1 MDKHPTLPYEREMD
15 QLENWINESV
25 MPKGSM
31 SDQIMKKIGER
42 SMQRKT
48 AKSKF
53 AKRAVLAASVVGIL
67 GAGVVGAGFV
77 SPTMA
82 ATLKQIPGIGGIFYG
97 LSADEIQTAVDKG
110 ILSHP
115 NETVSHDGI
124 TLTLSDVLY
133 DGTRLSFSI
142 ERQGENMP
150 EGSVSPYL
158 PTDAKTESSDKEW
171 LKKHKVPEKDQLKGY
186 FKYFPEVLINGK
198 KIDSHLNSYGDD
210 PKKMNSVIGEF
221 MKLDSLPDEFEL
233 TIRTSMTGVDEPYEF
248 KVPVKIDNTMITVK
262 PNETKNSGNFSY
274 TVKELKSTSTTTRLV
289 LDSKGEV
296 PASPE
301 QTGEYAP
308 TMMYYDIV
316 DDQGNMLKQRQ
327 FGYFHSKPRTEYHV
341 DELYDALK
349 PGTKYVTIK
358 PFTLT
363 VKPADW
369 SIVGEVNDEHGNEV
383 KKGDKT
389 YIKELEM
396 KIPLNN

>member
-1 MDKHPTLPYEREMD
+1 MDKHPTPPYEREMD

-25 MPKGSM
+25 MPRGSM
-31 SDQIMKKIGER
+31 SDQIMKEIEKR
-42 SMQRKT
+42 AMQRKT
-48 AKSKF
+48 TKSKF

-67 GAGVVGAGFV
+67 GTGVVGAGFV

-82 ATLKQIPGIGGIFYG
+82 ATLKQIPGIGSIFYG
-97 LSADEIQTAVDKG
+97 LSSDEIQTAVDKG

-115 NETVSHDGI
+115 NESVTHDGI

-150 EGSVSPYL
+150 ETSMNPYI
-158 PTDAKTESSDKEW
+158 PMDAKTENSDDEW
-171 LKKHKVPEKDQLKGY
+171 VKAHKVPEKDQLKGY
-186 FKYFPEVLINGK
+186 LKRPEVLINDK
-198 KIDSHLNSYGDD
+198 KVDSQRFMFGDD
-210 PKKMNSVIGEF
+210 PRKNNSVIGEYVQ
-221 MKLDSLPDEFEL
+221 LDSLPDEFDL
-233 TIRTSMTGVDEPYEF
+233 TVRTSVTGVDGSYEF
-248 KVPVKIDNTMITVK
+248 KVPVKVDNTMIAVQ
-262 PNETKNSGNFSY
+262 PNETKTSGSFSY
-274 TVKELKSTSTTTRLV
+274 TVKELNSTSTTTRLV
-289 LDSKGEV
+289 LDSTGEV

-316 DDQGNMLKQRQ
+316 DDQGNVIEQRQ
-327 FGYFHSKPRTEYHV
+327 FGYFYSKPRTKYHV
-341 DELYDALK
+341 DELYNALK
-349 PGTKYVTIK
+349 PNTKYVTIK

-369 SIVGEVNDEHGNEV
+369 SIVGEGMGSDGKH
-383 KKGDKT
+383 KRGDKT

>member
-1 MDKHPTLPYEREMD
+1 MDNRPTPPYERELN

-25 MPKGSM
+25 MPRGSM

-42 SMQRKT
+42 TMQRKT
-48 AKSKF
+48 TKSKL
-53 AKRAVLAASVVGIL
+53 AKRAVVAASVVGVL

-82 ATLKQIPGIGGIFYG
+82 ATLKQIPGIGSIFYG

-115 NETVSHDGI
+115 NESVTHDGI

-142 ERQGENMP
+142 ERKGENMP
-150 EGSVSPYL
+150 EGSMSPYI
-158 PTDAKTESSDKEW
+158 PMDSKTESKDEEW
-171 LKKHKVPEKDQLKGY
+171 IKKHKVPEKDQLKGY
-186 FKYFPEVLINGK
+186 FKHPEVLINSK
-198 KIDSHLNSYGDD
+198 KVDSKQFIFGDD
-210 PKKMNSVIGEF
+210 PHKNNSVMGEF
-221 MKLDSLPDEFEL
+221 LQLGSLPDEFEL
-233 TIRTSMTGVDEPYEF
+233 TVRTSMTGVDEPYEF
-248 KVPVKIDNTMITVK
+248 KVPVKIDNTMIVVQ
-262 PNETKNSGNFSY
+262 PNETKTSDSFSY

-289 LDSKGEV
+289 LDSTGEV

-316 DDQGNMLKQRQ
+316 DDQGNILEQRQ
-327 FGYFHSKPRTEYHV
+327 FGYFNSKPRTKYHV
-341 DELYDALK
+341 DELYDAVK
-349 PGTKYVTIK
+349 PNTKYVTIK

-369 SIVGEVNDEHGNEV
+369 SIVGQVNDKVGNEV

-396 KIPLNN
+396 EIPLKN

>member
-1 MDKHPTLPYEREMD
+1 MDKHPTPPYEREMD

-25 MPKGSM
+25 MPRGSM

-42 SMQRKT
+42 AMPRKT
-48 AKSKF
+48 PKSKF
-53 AKRAVLAASVVGIL
+53 AKRAVVAASVVGVL
-67 GAGVVGAGFV
+67 GAGVVGAGFI

-82 ATLKQIPGIGGIFYG
+82 ATLKHIPGIGSIFYG
-97 LSADEIQTAVDKG
+97 LSVDEIQTAVDKG

-115 NETVSHDGI
+115 NESVTHDGI

-142 ERQGENMP
+142 ERKGENMP
-150 EGSVSPYL
+150 ETSMSPYL
-158 PTDAKTESSDKEW
+158 PMDAKTENSDEEW
-171 LKKHKVPEKDQLKGY
+171 VKKHKVPEKDQLKGY
-186 FKYFPEVLINGK
+186 FQSHPEVLINGK
-198 KIDSHLNSYGDD
+198 KVDSHQYLYGDD
-210 PKKMNSVIGEF
+210 PEKKNSIVGEF
-221 MKLDSLPDEFEL
+221 MQLGSLPDEFEL
-233 TIRTSMTGVDEPYEF
+233 TVRTSMTGVDEPYEF
-248 KVPVKIDNTMITVK
+248 KVPVKIDNTMIVVQ
-262 PNETKNSGNFSY
+262 PNETKTSGSFSY
-274 TVKELKSTSTTTRLV
+274 TVKELKSTSTTTRLM

-296 PASPE
+296 PASQE

-316 DDQGNMLKQRQ
+316 DDQGNILEQRR
-327 FGYFHSKPRTEYHV
+327 FGYFHSKPKTEYHV

-349 PGTKYVTIK
+349 PNTKYVTIK

-369 SIVGEVNDEHGNEV
+369 SIVGEGKGADGKH
-383 KKGDKT
+383 KRGDKT

>member
-1 MDKHPTLPYEREMD
+1 MDNRPTPPYERELN

-25 MPKGSM
+25 MPRGSM

-42 SMQRKT
+42 TMQRKT
-48 AKSKF
+48 TKSKL
-53 AKRAVLAASVVGIL
+53 AKRAVVAASVVGIL

-82 ATLKQIPGIGGIFYG
+82 ATLKQIPGIGSIFYG

-115 NETVSHDGI
+115 NESVTHDGI

-142 ERQGENMP
+142 ERKGENMP
-150 EGSVSPYL
+150 EGSMSPYI
-158 PTDAKTESSDKEW
+158 PMDSKTESKDKEW
-171 LKKHKVPEKDQLKGY
+171 IKKHKVPEKDQLKGY
-186 FKYFPEVLINGK
+186 FKHPEVLINGK
-198 KIDSHLNSYGDD
+198 KVDSKQFIFGDD
-210 PKKMNSVIGEF
+210 PHKNNSVMGEF
-221 MKLDSLPDEFEL
+221 LQLGSLPDEFEL
-233 TIRTSMTGVDEPYEF
+233 TVRTSMTGVDEPYEF
-248 KVPVKIDNTMITVK
+248 KVPVKIDNTMIVVQ
-262 PNETKNSGNFSY
+262 PNETKTSGSFSY

-289 LDSKGEV
+289 LDSTGEV

-316 DDQGNMLKQRQ
+316 DDQGNILEQRQ
-327 FGYFHSKPRTEYHV
+327 FGYFNSKPRTKYHV
-341 DELYDALK
+341 DELYDAVK
-349 PGTKYVTIK
+349 PNTKYVTIK

-369 SIVGEVNDEHGNEV
+369 SIVGQVNDKVGNEV

-396 KIPLNN
+396 EIPLKN

>member
-1 MDKHPTLPYEREMD
+1 MDKHPTPPYEREMD

-82 ATLKQIPGIGGIFYG
+82 ATLKQIPGIGSIFYG

-110 ILSHP
+110 ILTHP

-150 EGSVSPYL
+150 EGSMSPYI
-158 PTDAKTESSDKEW
+158 PMDAKTENNDDEW
-171 LKKHKVPEKDQLKGY
+171 VKAHKVPEKDQLKGY
-186 FKYFPEVLINGK
+186 FKHPEVKINGK
-198 KIDSHLNSYGDD
+198 KVDSQQFLYGDD
-210 PKKMNSVIGEF
+210 PQKKNSVVGEF
-221 MKLDSLPDEFEL
+221 MQLGSLPDEFEL

-248 KVPVKIDNTMITVK
+248 KVPVKIDNTMIAVQ
-262 PNETKNSGNFSY
+262 PNETKTSGNFSY

-289 LDSKGEV
+289 LDSTGEV
-296 PASPE
+296 PASQE

-316 DDQGNMLKQRQ
+316 DDQGNMLKQRK

-349 PGTKYVTIK
+349 PGAKYVTIK

-369 SIVGEVNDEHGNEV
+369 SIVGQVNDKVGNEV

>member
-1 MDKHPTLPYEREMD
+1 MDKHPIPPYEREMD

-25 MPKGSM
+25 MPRGSM
-31 SDQIMKKIGER
+31 SDQIMKEIEKR
-42 SMQRKT
+42 AMQRKT
-48 AKSKF
+48 TKSKF

-67 GAGVVGAGFV
+67 GAGVVGAGFI

-82 ATLKQIPGIGGIFYG
+82 ATLKQIPGIGSIFYG
-97 LSADEIQTAVDKG
+97 LSSDEIQTAVDKG

-115 NETVSHDGI
+115 NESVTHDGI

-142 ERQGENMP
+142 ERKGENMP
-150 EGSVSPYL
+150 ETSMSPYL
-158 PTDAKTESSDKEW
+158 PMDAITENSDEEW
-171 LKKHKVPEKDQLKGY
+171 VKKHKVPEKDQLKGY
-186 FKYFPEVLINGK
+186 FKFHPEVLINGK
-198 KIDSHLNSYGDD
+198 KVDSDLYSYGDD
-210 PKKMNSVIGEF
+210 PEKKNSVVGEF
-221 MKLDSLPDEFEL
+221 MQLGSLPDEFEL
-233 TIRTSMTGVDEPYEF
+233 TVKTSMTGVNEPYEF
-248 KVPVKIDNTMITVK
+248 KVPVKIDNTMIVVQ
-262 PNETKNSGNFSY
+262 PNETKTSSNFSY

-289 LDSKGEV
+289 LDSTGEV
-296 PASPE
+296 PASQE

-316 DDQGNMLKQRQ
+316 DDQGNILEQRK
-327 FGYFHSKPRTEYHV
+327 FGYFNSKPKTEYHV

-349 PGTKYVTIK
+349 PNTKYVTIK

-369 SIVGEVNDEHGNEV
+369 SIVGEGKGADG
-383 KKGDKT
+383 KLKRGDKT